1 MPRPSNCSSEIYKI
15 MLKCW
20 EFYPC
25 QRPTFN
31 DIVSSFES
39 LIQSNAN
46 YLALTP
52 SSFNNTTYLM
62 PSTKTGGSYSA
73 GTSNVTASEDTAE
86 AADDGQIAPDGHE
99 LTVAV
104 PLQTYTIETSQV

>member
-62 PSTKTGGSYSA
+62 PSTKTDGSYSA
-73 GTSNVTASEDTAE
+73 ATSNVTNTASADTA
-86 AADDGQIAPDGHE
+86 AANDGQMADEQEH
-99 LTVAV
+99 TVLV
-104 PLQTYTIETSQV
+104 SPQTYSIETSQV